1 MTVSAIRNEDIV
13 TERATIPLI
22 SIENGF
28 PFSEISLCIFEL
40 FDRFGTL
47 YSFTNLAINN
57 VTKIAKGIIARKVAC
72 QPKVWIMLAPT
83 NSPTTEPAEYAE
95 PKTPTAIDSL
105 AGGNVSR
112 RRLNAAGT
120 AANPTP

>member
-1 MTVSAIRNEDIV
+1 M
-13 TERATIPLI
+13 
-22 SIENGF
+22 
-28 PFSEISLCIFEL
+28 
-40 FDRFGTL
+40 
-47 YSFTNLAINN
+47 
-57 VTKIAKGIIARKVAC
+57 ARKVAC
-72 QPKVWIMLAPT
+72 QPKVWMMLAPT

-105 AGGNVSR
+105 AGGNVSL

>member
-28 PFSEISLCIFEL
+28 PFFSETFLCIFEL

-57 VTKIAKGIIARKVAC
+57 VTKIAKGIIAIKVAC

-83 NSPTTEPAEYAE
+83 NSPTTEP
-95 PKTPTAIDSL
+95 
-105 AGGNVSR
+105 
-112 RRLNAAGT
+112 LNMQ
-120 AANPTP
+120 NQKPLQYYR